1 MIWAV
6 GLALAATLTLLALG
20 LSAGEWRAAGPEG
33 KLRLEGIFA
42 MNLTV
47 EFDG

>member
-1 MIWAV
+1 MTPAICKAV
-6 GLALAATLTLLALG
+6 LKRPGLR
-20 LSAGEWRAAGPEG
+20 RASGPEG

-47 EFDG
+47 EFDPA